1 VNIHEQSSLA
11 HKGGSHLPLEAGFSE
26 CKKKIIIT
34 IKISV
39 AEEGTTEVDD
49 KESAVPSVTYLP
61 VNQRWS
67 VTLRP

>member
-1 VNIHEQSSLA
+1 M
-11 HKGGSHLPLEAGFSE
+11 PLEAGFSE